1 MADGLPQRFPQG
13 GQSSGQLSFPR
24 RLFDFS
30 RRDAPDQGSTAE
42 GTQERLH
49 QATGRTA
56 SGRRTQ
62 GQSISPQRPG
72 TPMPEAICE
81 TCKQAVSSELAVTCC
96 GCNQDAHA
104 TCHSTLVIGERFHM
118 KMCFCCTNHV
128 RHLLRV
134 SRGYEERSFHI
145 WREDE
150 LFRTV
155 LNAFRSASTMPV
167 TKNQAFIVLQNF
179 MMDSLRNDL
188 YVWGFIQD

>member
-30 RRDAPDQGSTAE
+30 RRDAPNQGSTGDGA
-42 GTQERLH
+42 QERLH

-81 TCKQAVSSELAVTCC
+81 TCKQAVPSECAVTCC
-96 GCNQDAHA
+96 GCNQDAHGM
-104 TCHSTLVIGERFHM
+104 CHTTVVIEKRFHM
-118 KMCFCCTNHV
+118 KMCFCCEIHV
-128 RHLLRV
+128 KHLLRV
-134 SRGYEERSFHI
+134 SRGYEERPFHT

-150 LFRTV
+150 WFRTV
-155 LNAFRSASTMPV
+155 LNAFRSASTMPE
-167 TKNQAFIVLQNF
+167 TTNQSLNILQNF

-188 YVWGFIQD
+188 YV